1 MTSGGRRVVSNT
13 TYPDTICTRRWWVQR
28 TRPPGDGSTMSH
40 PELTR
45 WRGDLQLRAGG
56 AKAVAPP
63 GHLAQPGSFGIDT
76 RHRHLASVPEVKPG
90 SSEAECSPR

>member
-13 TYPDTICTRRWWVQR
+13 TYPIPDTIWTRRWRVQR

-63 GHLAQPGSFGIDT
+63 GHLAHRGSRGLDT
-76 RHRHLASVPEVKPG
+76 RHLHT
-90 SSEAECSPR
+90 SPRYLR